1 LIRTGTGTTGDP
13 YQVSLIT
20 TCSAN
25 QLLKYSGTSWACA
38 TDIDTDTDAQTVSWN
53 STSNILTIS
62 GGNTADLTSLLDN
75 TDSQTVSTSGA
86 GNSRTLTISGGN
98 TIALADNDTLRD
110 LSCISTQVAKWNG
123 TSWACATDIDTDTDA
138 QDLSLT
144 ADTLSLVNGG
154 SVDLTPYLDNTDS
167 QALSWNGGTRTLS
180 LANGGSVVIPDA
192 DTTYTAGTGITL
204 SGTTFALTN
213 TGVAPGTY
221 NLVTVDAQGRITS
234 ANNIAYL
241 TSEQDGVIGN
251 EIADVTSGSG
261 LIRTGTG
268 TTGDPY
274 QVSLI
279 TTCSANQLLKYS
291 GTSWACATDIDT
303 DTDAQTVSWNSTS
316 NILTISGGNTADLTS
331 LLDNTDS
338 QTVSTSGAGNSRT
351 LTISGGNTIALAD
364 NDTLRDLSCAST
376 QVAKWNGTSWACATD
391 IDTDTDAQ
399 DLSLTADTLS
409 LVNGGSVDLTPYLDN
424 TDSQA
429 LSWNGGTRTLSLANG
444 GSVVIPD
451 ADTTYTAGTGI
462 TLSGTTFALTNTGV
476 APGTYNLV
484 TVDAQGRITSANN
497 IAYLTSEQDGVI
509 GNEIADVTSGSGL
522 IRTGTGTTG
531 DPYQVSLI
539 TTCSANQLLKYSG
552 TSWACATDIDTD
564 TDAQTVSWNSTS
576 NILTI
581 SGGNTADLTSLLDNT
596 DSQTVSTSWSW
607 KL

>member
-1 LIRTGTGTTGDP
+1 MSSLNKNRPILKITPIRWPILVLLMIILMISNIVWPQNLEARIESSEIKSGNSYKIKHLLFDEDGGIISSKIETQEAKNDGFLIANQKLPANKYKGATYSSFCVIEDKSDFINNNDSCGSQDDSALVFNGCQLGTINIVKIPGTLARFSKDKKTFSQSSCNDIASRLLKSINGIDLANYIKLSGFEHNDTKTNQKLSLNNGILRLGDGNFVDLSEFKGDSGRDGLDGEPGSSGQNGVDGLNGQQGSIGLTGPQGVVGGQGLDGQQGAQGSPGVLNVVTGDGLDSTLAS
-13 YQVSLIT
+13 QVLTLDLTIDPNGGLTKSSTGLGLT
-20 TCSAN
+20 ATCSN
-25 QLLKYSGTSWACA
+25 GQLL
-38 TDIDTDTDAQTVSWN
+38 
-53 STSNILTIS
+53 
-62 GGNTADLTSLLDN
+62 
-75 TDSQTVSTSGA
+75 
-86 GNSRTLTISGGN
+86 
-98 TIALADNDTLRD
+98 
-110 LSCISTQVAKWNG
+110 KWNG
-123 TSWACATDIDTDTDA
+123 TSWACATDIDTDTDT

-144 ADTLSLVNGG
+144 SNTLSLVNGG

-316 NILTISGGNTADLTS
+316 NILTISGGNTADLSS

-338 QTVSTSGAGNSRT
+338 QTVSTTGAGNSST
-351 LTISGGNTIALAD
+351 LTVSGGNTIALAD
-364 NDTLRDLSCAST
+364 NDTLRDLSCIST

-399 DLSLTADTLS
+399 DL
-409 LVNGGSVDLTPYLDN
+409 
-424 TDSQA
+424 
-429 LSWNGGTRTLSLANG
+429 
-444 GSVVIPD
+444 
-451 ADTTYTAGTGI
+451 
-462 TLSGTTFALTNTGV
+462 
-476 APGTYNLV
+476 
-484 TVDAQGRITSANN
+484 
-497 IAYLTSEQDGVI
+497 
-509 GNEIADVTSGSGL
+509 
-522 IRTGTGTTG
+522 
-531 DPYQVSLI
+531 
-539 TTCSANQLLKYSG
+539 
-552 TSWACATDIDTD
+552 
-564 TDAQTVSWNSTS
+564 
-576 NILTI
+576 
-581 SGGNTADLTSLLDNT
+581 
-596 DSQTVSTSWSW
+596 
-607 KL
+607 